1 MGAAQGSMA
10 RSMNGAV
17 MLAAIALAI
26 LVAVAWPGGPGIP

>member
-17 MLAAIALAI
+17 MLAAIALDI
-26 LVAVAWPGGPGIP
+26 AVAWPGGPGIP